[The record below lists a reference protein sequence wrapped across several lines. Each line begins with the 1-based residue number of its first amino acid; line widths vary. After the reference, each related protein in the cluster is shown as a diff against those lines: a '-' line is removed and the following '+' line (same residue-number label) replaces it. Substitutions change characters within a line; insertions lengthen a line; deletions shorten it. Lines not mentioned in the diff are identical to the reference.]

1 MGPPPPG
8 GDPINICVAHPPLL
22 GFPRWPDPAGS
33 GGWLRGSCLGPC
45 AGRER
50 ASVSG
55 DSLTLGVCSSGV
67 HCLVAVHGG
76 WVCAVM
82 VHMVM
87 CCHGLH
93 WCLYVHGWLAGSR
106 SVMWSGIVHGCLA
119 GCVHGCVAGC
129 LSGSLENQGDFRRQ
143 IPASFQR
150 IFALKI
156 AAKNPRD
163 FRADFRLI

>member
-1 MGPPPPG
+1 MVRAWVRVLGESAQQCGLLPSHCVCAPLVYAALWLFMVCMG
-8 GDPINICVAHPPLL
+8 
-22 GFPRWPDPAGS
+22 S
-33 GGWLRGSCLGPC
+33 
-45 AGRER
+45 
-50 ASVSG
+50 
-55 DSLTLGVCSSGV
+55 
-67 HCLVAVHGG
+67 
-76 WVCAVM
+76 CAVM
-82 VHMVM
+82 VCTGVLV
-87 CCHGLH
+87 CVWLA
-93 WCLYVHGWLAGSR
+93 GWLAHTVSCAVVTGH
-106 SVMWSGIVHGCLA
+106 VVWYGAWVSGWLA